1 MIVVSID
8 ELLEFHE
15 RKPGDYAVA
24 VRLDHLRE
32 LKKSHDDWKA
42 EAERLAAVVASVSVE
57 AVR

>member
-1 MIVVSID
+1 MIVVPID

-15 RKPGDYAVA
+15 RKPGDYAIA

-42 EAERLAAVVASVSVE
+42 EAERLAGIVAAGSVE
-57 AVR
+57 VTR